1 MNFTDQLK
9 VAKPKAAESTLK
21 TYNEI
26 LKKAYDEIF
35 GEEKNPDI
43 EKFRD
48 TKEVFNYINREG
60 RHIKKK
66 PFLIT
71 TQKTI
76 LSAISAIAPMPEYRK
91 NIYEL
96 QKTIQKEIDK
106 SQMTPKLEES
116 EITPS
121 QMADV
126 VKFLKKDAD
135 AINKKSEL
143 TMRDLQQI
151 QNYVIVS
158 LYHGHIQPRRAID
171 FTEMVLKPTDKKTQN
186 YIDMRKSKFVFNK
199 FKTVKEMG
207 SQEMAIPASLK
218 TILKKWILLIPND
231 VNHLLFGSQR
241 QPLSNV
247 SLGQRLNE
255 IFGEGKSVNSL
266 RHYFLTQNHSDTVRL
281 TDKLSEDMTAMGSS
295 TRQVKNYVK
304 INAADDSE

>member
-1 MNFTDQLK
+1 MNFSDQLK
-9 VAKPKAAESTLK
+9 VAKPKAAESSLK
-21 TYNEI
+21 TYNRI
-26 LKKAYDEIF
+26 LTKAYKTIF
-35 GEEKNPDI
+35 GDIKSPDI
-43 EKFRD
+43 EKFRETD
-48 TKEVFNYINREG
+48 KVFSYVNTF
-60 RHIKKK
+60 
-66 PFLIT
+66 PMT

-76 LSAISAIAPMPEYRK
+76 LSAITAIAPMKEYREK
-91 NIYEL
+91 IFEL
-96 QKTIQKEIDK
+96 QKTIQKETDK

-158 LYHGHIQPRRAID
+158 LYHGHIAPRRAID
-171 FTEMVLKPTDKKTQN
+171 YTEMVLKPTDKETQN

-199 FKTVKEMG
+199 FKTSSTFG
-207 SQEMAIPASLK
+207 TQEIAIPPSLK
-218 TILKKWILLIPND
+218 KILKSWILLIPTD

-266 RHYFLTQNHSDTVRL
+266 RHFFLTQNHSDTVRL
-281 TDKLSEDMTAMGSS
+281 TDKLAEDMTAMGSNS
-295 TRQVKNYVK
+295 RQVKSYVK
-304 INAADDSE
+304 VNPSAEP

>member
-1 MNFTDQLK
+1 MNFIDQLK

-21 TYNEI
+21 TYNTI
-26 LKKAYDEIF
+26 LKTAYKIMF
-35 GEEKNPDI
+35 GDTESPDI

-48 TKEVFNYINREG
+48 IDKVFSYSG
-60 RHIKKK
+60 T
-66 PFLIT
+66 FLIT

-91 NIYEL
+91 KIYEL
-96 QKTIQKEIDK
+96 QKTIQKETDK

-171 FTEMVLKPTDKKTQN
+171 FTEMVLKPKDKKTEN
-186 YIDMRKSKFVFNK
+186 FLDMRKSKFVFNK
-199 FKTVKEMG
+199 FKTAKEMG

-218 TILKKWILLIPND
+218 KILKAWILLIPNE
-231 VNHLLFGSQR
+231 VNHLLFNSQR

-255 IFGEGKSVNSL
+255 IFGEGKSINSL
-266 RHYFLTQNHSDTVRL
+266 RHFFLTQNHSETVRL
-281 TDKLSEDMTAMGSS
+281 SDKLSEDMIAMGSNP
-295 TRQVKNYVK
+295 RQVKSYVK
-304 INAADDSE
+304 INPTAEPE

>member
-1 MNFTDQLK
+1 MNFTEQLK
-9 VAKPKAAESTLK
+9 AAKPKAAASSLK
-21 TYNEI
+21 TYNTI
-26 LKKAYDEIF
+26 LKKAYKTMF
-35 GEEKNPDI
+35 GETESPDI
-43 EKFRD
+43 EKFRETD
-48 TKEVFNYINREG
+48 KIFSYVNRS
-60 RHIKKK
+60 KK
-66 PFLIT
+66 PFPET
-71 TQKTI
+71 TRKTI
-76 LSAISAIAPMPEYRK
+76 LSAVTAIAPMKEYRD

-96 QKTIQKEIDK
+96 QKTIQKETDK
-106 SQMTPKLEES
+106 SQMTPKLQES

-126 VKFLKKDAD
+126 IKFLKKDAD

-143 TMRDLQQI
+143 TMKDIQQI

-158 LYHGHIQPRRAID
+158 LYHGHIAPRRAID

-199 FKTVKEMG
+199 FKTANEMG
-207 SQEMAIPASLK
+207 SQEITIPASLK
-218 TILKKWILLIPND
+218 KIIKAWILLIPTE
-231 VNHLLFGSQR
+231 VNHLLFNSQR

-281 TDKLSEDMTAMGSS
+281 SDKLSEDMTAMGSS

-304 INAADDSE
+304 INAAAEPE